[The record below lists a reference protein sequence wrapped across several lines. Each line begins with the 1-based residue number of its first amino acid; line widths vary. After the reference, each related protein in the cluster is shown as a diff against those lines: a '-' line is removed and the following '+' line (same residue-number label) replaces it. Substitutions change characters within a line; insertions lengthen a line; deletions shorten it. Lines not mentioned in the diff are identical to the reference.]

1 MTALYISINATGD
14 ASQRV
19 AHAVESAAITMLEK
33 PLVNRVVVGWIGTSN
48 FASGEVLQRSKELW
62 ARAVGEGDGLRIEL
76 RERARRVLPEQ
87 LAFGFG
93 GVPSLWTAGELSD
106 SALTQCALDMAGTVM
121 LGYVDNGAS
130 LDPLLRRALT

>member
-1 MTALYISINATGD
+1 MTALYISINATRD

-33 PLVNRVVVGWIGTSN
+33 PLVNRVVVGWIGTNNS
-48 FASGEVLQRSKELW
+48 ASGEVLQRSKELW

-76 RERARRVLPEQ
+76 RERARRVRPEQ
-87 LAFGFG
+87 LAFGFR

-121 LGYVDNGAS
+121 LGYVDNGVS